1 VVERLADAGSTVVAV
16 QRSANEPP
24 TGASTVVVAGDLS
37 SDHECQ
43 RAFAQVGQYAPSLS
57 GLVNLAGGFEWEKVA
72 DGELATWD
80 RLYSANLKTALNACK
95 AAVPL
100 MEPGSAIVNIGAAA
114 AHKGELGI
122 GAYTASK
129 SAVARLTESLAAEL
143 KPHIRVNAV
152 LPSIIDTATNRGQ
165 IPNADFSKWVTPLE
179 VANVIA
185 FLLSDK
191 ASGVT
196 GALVPIT
203 GPV

>member
-1 VVERLADAGSTVVAV
+1 
-16 QRSANEPP
+16 
-24 TGASTVVVAGDLS
+24 
-37 SDHECQ
+37 
-43 RAFAQVGQYAPSLS
+43 
-57 GLVNLAGGFEWEKVA
+57 
-72 DGELATWD
+72 
-80 RLYSANLKTALNACK
+80 
-95 AAVPL
+95 
-100 MEPGSAIVNIGAAA
+100 MNIGAAA

-203 GPV
+203 GRV